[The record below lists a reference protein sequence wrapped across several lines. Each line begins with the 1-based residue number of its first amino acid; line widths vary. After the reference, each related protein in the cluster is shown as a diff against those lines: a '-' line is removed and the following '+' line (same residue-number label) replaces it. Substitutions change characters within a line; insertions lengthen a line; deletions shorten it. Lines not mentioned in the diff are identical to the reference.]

1 MRIPQQF
8 QCAGHIIKVELHDS
22 LDDNRYGA
30 FYDAPGVIKIA
41 KTLTVEDYGKV
52 ELTEQQME
60 NTFWHEYFHCCQFFA
75 GERMTEQQA
84 QVYANFM
91 TEFNKTQNLP
101 F

>member
-1 MRIPQQF
+1 MNIPQQF
-8 QCAGHIIKVELHDS
+8 QCADHIIKVELHES
-22 LDDNRYGA
+22 LNDNRYGA

-41 KTLTVEDYGKV
+41 KTLNVEDYGKV

-75 GERMTEQQA
+75 GEPYSEQQA